1 MASKSK
7 KPAKTKSVKPTAK
20 VTSLEQPNNEEER
33 QLMISEVAYY
43 RAKYRGFKPGH
54 EIEDWLE
61 DEKQIEEMLDVA

>member
-7 KPAKTKSVKPTAK
+7 KPAKTKSAKPATK
-20 VTSLEQPNNEEER
+20 ITSLEQPNNEGER

-43 RAKYRGFKPGH
+43 RAEYRGFEPGH

-61 DEKQIEEMLDVA
+61 AEKQIKEMLYAA